1 MNNKMLTLYFITAAF
16 QLINQLNCAQFEYDQ
31 NRANSIF
38 GQEVYNPKMTP
49 YIQNG
54 TQISDKMAFFG
65 IFQGASSAES
75 LHVARNVLNTI
86 GEEISFE
93 SSGFRSINE
102 EELAKVQ
109 PPNIFDIKTPD
120 KQRQIDKKELLEFNS
135 QKDKYKEANQNIA
148 RNYRKITNEAIISSF
163 QNIPQKGEFNTIIA
177 LLNREFDPLNNTLH
191 IAWNGDFK
199 AMIINK
205 DGSLESL
212 SSKGIFSE
220 ARKKGVPSQDFSAST
235 LSAYKKLIDSK
246 KLPITDI
253 RTFDIDPT
261 KNHFLVLMANHSKGL
276 SEIEAFR
283 LIARILT
290 NKANENKSK
299 DQIAKQYLDS
309 LQTSSPEKQN
319 LSIIIVDLKNL
330 LGEESIESKFWNA
343 IRLGNSGEVQL
354 LIKENPKM
362 IDSRDARGNTPL
374 IYAVL
379 SSDAILVK
387 TLLDL
392 GANRDLQSP
401 KGQTALD
408 LASKIERKEANK
420 EMSELLTSKK
430 YETNLI
436 PIQIN
441 RKVKK
446 TVRFV

>member
-1 MNNKMLTLYFITAAF
+1 MNNKILTLYFITAVF
-16 QLINQLNCAQFEYDQ
+16 QLINKLNCAEFEYDQ
-31 NRANSIF
+31 NQANLIY
-38 GQEVYNPKMTP
+38 GQKVYNHQKP

-54 TQISDKMAFFG
+54 IKILDKMAIFG

-75 LHVARNVLNTI
+75 LHIAKNIPNTI
-86 GEEISFE
+86 QEEILFE
-93 SSGFRSINE
+93 SSGFRSIDE
-102 EELAKVQ
+102 EELAGVM
-109 PPNIFDIKTPD
+109 PPNIFDIKTTD
-120 KQRQIDKKELLEFNS
+120 EKELSEFNK
-135 QKDKYKEANQNIA
+135 QKTIYNKAIRKVGST
-148 RNYRKITNEAIISSF
+148 NYRKITNEAIISSF
-163 QNIPQKGEFNTIIA
+163 QNIPHKEKVNTIIA
-177 LLNREFDPLNNTLH
+177 LLNKEFDPLNNTLH

-199 AMIINK
+199 AIIINK
-205 DGSLESL
+205 DGSFESL

-220 ARKKGVPSQDFSAST
+220 TRKEGTHSQDFSAAP
-235 LSAYKKLIDSK
+235 LSAYQKLIDSK

-253 RTFDIDPT
+253 RTFDIDPK
-261 KNHFLVLMANHSKGL
+261 KNHFLVLIASHSKGL

-330 LGEESIESKFWNA
+330 LDIMISLETRFWNA
-343 IRLGNSGEVQL
+343 IRSGNSGEVQL

-362 IDSRDARGNTPL
+362 IDSRDAKGNTPL

-408 LASKIERKEANK
+408 LASSIERKEANK

-430 YETNLI
+430 YEANLI

-446 TVRFV
+446 TVKFV